1 MIIADENTI
10 SFTGLDHWWINTL
23 ILQNYIW
30 IYRVSVARIL
40 VLAVWFL
47 REIMSGK

>member
-1 MIIADENTI
+1 MIIADEISQYHWFGSLVDQQVNTAELY
-10 SFTGLDHWWINTL
+10 LDI
-23 ILQNYIW
+23 QGFC
-30 IYRVSVARIL
+30 VARIV

>member
-1 MIIADENTI
+1 MIIADEI
-10 SFTGLDHWWINTL
+10 SQYIGLDHWWINKL
-23 ILQNYIW
+23 ILQSYNW
-30 IYRVSVARIL
+30 IYRVCVARIL